1 MPLLDVT
8 FVNPTGLVC
17 DAAGTVWILDASG
30 VRRTDQKGGAPVW
43 VARNVAGHPLA
54 AIALAADPQGDILVA
69 DTSVIRKV
77 RADGSQTVVAG
88 IESADRS
95 GVRLGALPGS
105 LGQITGLVA
114 GAANVLYCCS
124 ENSVLRI
131 QLP

>member
-1 MPLLDVT
+1 
-8 FVNPTGLVC
+8 
-17 DAAGTVWILDASG
+17 
-30 VRRTDQKGGAPVW
+30 
-43 VARNVAGHPLA
+43 
-54 AIALAADPQGDILVA
+54 
-69 DTSVIRKV
+69 VIRKM

-88 IESADRS
+88 IESAGRS